1 MDPSVIAADRFLLAW
16 GEAEAWRG
24 YDARARLLASMST
37 ALITSAPAEIFQV
50 AHALGNAHA
59 LRHHVIRGIDD
70 LLPQVRSP
78 YLHKGL
84 REARSSRR
92 GPARWRKYWLSRV
105 LTYAGEVEN
114 ELGSAVFAQ
123 TRLAAW
129 SRALSVAQEGLIA
142 ARTLLP
148 SPPPVL
154 LCRDWDALSL
164 RLEEEGVTL
173 TRLDER
179 INKLVEGLGALRA
192 KGEALLEIIDT
203 VPSNEDVLRALSLQ
217 HLLQDLDKLH
227 PSHIPGALE

>member
-1 MDPSVIAADRFLLAW
+1 MDSSVIADDRFMLAW

-24 YDARARLLASMST
+24 YEARSRLLASMST
-37 ALITSAPAEIFQV
+37 ALISSAPVEIFQI

-59 LRHHVIRGIDD
+59 LRHHLIHEIDA
-70 LLPQVRSP
+70 LLPHVRSP

-84 REARSSRR
+84 REARTSRR

-105 LTYAGEVEN
+105 LTYGSEIEGELN
-114 ELGSAVFAQ
+114 AVVSAQ

-129 SRALSVAQEGLIA
+129 SRALSVAQEGLMA
-142 ARTLLP
+142 ARARAP
-148 SPPPVL
+148 SPPPVQ

-164 RLEEEGVTL
+164 RLEEEGATL

-179 INKLVEGLGALRA
+179 ISKLIEGLGALRA
-192 KGEALLEIIDT
+192 KGEGLLEVIDT
-203 VPSNEDVLRALSLQ
+203 VPSNEDVLRAMSLQ
-217 HLLQDLDKLH
+217 HLLRDLDKLP